1 MGLANLAT
9 ARASRNHGPVR
20 RLTPLIVAVAALT
33 VVVTVL
39 AAFVAAT
46 HASGGGAG
54 APGRGGGPGGSIYDT
69 AALRHPEAVVE
80 RLRAHG
86 IHTLF
91 LETSNDRQRSGVAHP
106 VATARLLH
114 AAHGAGIRVVGWY
127 LPSFISPRVDVGR
140 ALEGARFRSPEGD
153 GFDAFALD
161 IESTRVRSLPV
172 RSAHAVSVTRAV
184 RAALPHRL
192 ALGAITIDPV
202 GATYWRGYPFRSLAP
217 SVDIFLP
224 MEYFTARTSGA
235 RRVAAYADANVRVV
249 RTLAGDSQ
257 FPVHPIGGEAR
268 HASLA
273 ELRAFLHA
281 SRNEVGVS
289 LWEYGETSGRQL
301 KTLAAAR

>member
-1 MGLANLAT
+1 M
-9 ARASRNHGPVR
+9 R

-33 VVVTVL
+33 IVFTLLVV
-39 AAFVAAT
+39 FVAAT
-46 HASGGGAG
+46 YASGGRSLAPFRGAG
-54 APGRGGGPGGSIYDT
+54 TWVSIYDT

-106 VATARLLH
+106 VATARFLN
-114 AAHGAGIRVVGWY
+114 AAHRAGIDVVGWY
-127 LPSFISPRVDVGR
+127 LPSFVSPRADIR
-140 ALEGARFRSPEGD
+140 RSLQGARFRSPEGE

-161 IESTRVRSLPV
+161 IESTKVRSL
-172 RSAHAVSVTRAV
+172 RARTARAVAVARVV
-184 RAALPHRL
+184 RAALPRKL

-202 GATYWRGYPFRSLAP
+202 GATYWRGYPFRTLAR

-224 MEYFTARTSGA
+224 MEYFTARTRGA
-235 RRVAAYADANVRVV
+235 RRVAAYTAADIRLVRS
-249 RTLAGDSQ
+249 LAGDSR

-268 HASLA
+268 RASLA

>member
-1 MGLANLAT
+1 M
-9 ARASRNHGPVR
+9 R
-20 RLTPLIVAVAALT
+20 RLTPLIVVVGALT

-39 AAFVAAT
+39 VAFVAAT
-46 HASGGGAG
+46 YAS
-54 APGRGGGPGGSIYDT
+54 PGRSLAPFRGTGTWVSIYDT
-69 AALRHPEAVVE
+69 AALRHPEAVVR

-91 LETSNDRQRSGVAHP
+91 LETSNDRQRTGVAHP
-106 VATARLLH
+106 VATARFLH
-114 AAHGAGIRVVGWY
+114 AAHRAGIDVVGWY
-127 LPSFISPRVDVGR
+127 LPSFVSPRADVRR
-140 ALEGARFRSPEGD
+140 ALQGARFRSPEGD

-161 IESTRVRSLPV
+161 IESTKVRSLPL
-172 RSAHAVSVTRAV
+172 RSARAVAVARAV
-184 RAALPHRL
+184 RAALPPRL

-202 GATYWRGYPFRSLAP
+202 GARYWNGYPFARLAE

-224 MEYFTARTSGA
+224 MEYFTARTRGA
-235 RRVAAYADANVRVV
+235 TRVGAYTRADIRLVRRR
-249 RTLAGDSQ
+249 AGDPA

-289 LWEYGETSGRQL
+289 LWEYGETSPRQL
-301 KTLAAAR
+301 ATLAAAR